1 MIPAQETGRIKEL
14 VELVDEY
21 DWPAAC
27 PARGVIAA
35 GVALNNQ
42 LTFGLGPLDCAG
54 RAGGEI

>member
-1 MIPAQETGRIKEL
+1 MIPAQEMGRTKEL
-14 VELVDEY
+14 SKPVDQY
-21 DWPAAC
+21 YWPAAC

-42 LTFGLGPLDCAG
+42 LTFGLGPLGWVG

>member
-1 MIPAQETGRIKEL
+1 VPKEVVRIKEL
-14 VELVDEY
+14 GKLVDEHN
-21 DWPAAC
+21 WPVAC

-35 GVALNNQ
+35 GVAVNNQ

>member
-1 MIPAQETGRIKEL
+1 MIPAQEMGWTKEL
-14 VELVDEY
+14 SKPVDEY

-42 LTFGLGPLDCAG
+42 LTFGLAPLGWVG